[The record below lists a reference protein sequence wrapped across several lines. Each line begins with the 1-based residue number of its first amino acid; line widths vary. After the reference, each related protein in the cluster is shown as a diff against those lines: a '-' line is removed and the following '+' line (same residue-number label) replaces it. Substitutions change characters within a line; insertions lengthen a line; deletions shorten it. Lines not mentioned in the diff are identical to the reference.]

1 MTDPA
6 ARPLRPHRSA
16 VPPILAAAML
26 LASAGSAQDLSFHA
40 GIEIPAERLGATFEK
55 SVDNTDPATLVPEP
69 RRGKVF
75 QDEDSGA
82 VTASGIGLSGG
93 CRLALG
99 SGGAYV
105 GAEVDVAF
113 LAGALDS
120 RLEGV
125 GESSGRNQLG
135 ESWPDPWSLEPGRS
149 YGLTLELGGPRGLY
163 ALGGVRRME
172 ARYETRFH
180 GCMDPGP
187 CSPEADTPDFVSG
200 TDGRDLDLGGW
211 TAGLGWEK
219 RLQER
224 ISLRLETR
232 YTRYEDQE
240 WTTLFEEVGVTVP
253 AVLRTGAIG
262 LSGSLAWQF

>member
-1 MTDPA
+1 MT
-6 ARPLRPHRSA
+6 RRSA
-16 VPPILAAAML
+16 VPPALAAAIL
-26 LASAGSAQDLSFHA
+26 LASAASARDLSFHA
-40 GIEIPAERLGATFEK
+40 GIEIPAERLGATFNK

-82 VTASGIGLSGG
+82 VTASGIGVSGG

-99 SGGAYV
+99 AGAAYV
-105 GAEVDVAF
+105 RAEVDVAF
-113 LAGALDS
+113 LGGAVDS

-135 ESWPDPWSLEPGRS
+135 ESWPDRWSLDPGRS

-180 GCMDPGP
+180 GCLDPDP

-200 TDGRDLDLGGW
+200 TDSRDLDLAGW

-240 WTTLFEEVGVTVP
+240 WTTVFEEEGVTVP
-253 AVLRTGAIG
+253 AVLRARAIG
-262 LSGSLAWQF
+262 LAGSLAWQF